1 MPLRATILRLS
12 PPLVFRLIVHNTV
25 NFPFECDSLE
35 YYFAP
40 LFLFFFLFLGGGG
53 VGGAVLVCFNSFT
66 AFVYLFVY
74 ALIYSVSCSYFR
86 KNLFFV
92 FHFSIV
98 LLYFSLKLLI
108 YLISLFPIVILIE
121 SKCSLA

>member
-12 PPLVFRLIVHNTV
+12 PPLVFRRIVYMVT
-25 NFPFECDSLE
+25 FPVECDSLE
-35 YYFAP
+35 YYFAY
-40 LFLFFFLFLGGGG
+40 LFLFIFRGWVGEWVGWCCFVLIHLLLLCTYLCMHLFIPFR
-53 VGGAVLVCFNSFT
+53 VVI
-66 AFVYLFVY
+66 FVHF
-74 ALIYSVSCSYFR
+74 
-86 KNLFFV
+86 FFV

-108 YLISLFPIVILIE
+108 YFISLFPIIILIE